1 MDNQAGRVVMAT
13 NLRWLSGILKRRSRE
28 RLEQRLEASILVL
41 DGEGGAGLT
50 KTQPARV
57 LNLSEDGCCL
67 ALPSLALEG
76 FHLNRCLESPQDF
89 PLEVAITAPSGGT
102 WRLLA
107 QVRWTNRDD
116 DGQEWPFRVGAKF
129 GAAQGLPQ
137 NWRRLL
143 SAPSSPPPG
152 QETSSRSLT

>member
-1 MDNQAGRVVMAT
+1 MTLNM
-13 NLRWLSGILKRRSRE
+13 RWWNKLWQRRERD

-50 KTQPARV
+50 QAQPARV
-57 LNLSEDGCCL
+57 LNLSEGGCCL

-76 FHLNRCLESPQDF
+76 FHLERCLDSPQDF
-89 PLEVAITAPSGGT
+89 PLEVAITAPNGGT

-107 QVRWTNRDD
+107 QVRWTNRDH
-116 DGQEWPFRVGAKF
+116 DGQDGHCRVGARF
-129 GAAQGLPQ
+129 GEAQGLPQ

-143 SAPSSPPPG
+143 SAAASPPAHDLL
-152 QETSSRSLT
+152 SSSGGH

>member
-1 MDNQAGRVVMAT
+1 MAL
-13 NLRWLSGILKRRSRE
+13 NMQWWNKLWQRRDRDD

-50 KTQPARV
+50 KSQPARV
-57 LNLSEDGCCL
+57 LNLSEGGCCL

-76 FHLNRCLESPQDF
+76 FHLERCLDSPQDF
-89 PLEVAITAPSGGT
+89 PLEVAITAPNGGT

-107 QVRWTNRDD
+107 QVRWANHDH
-116 DGQEWPFRVGAKF
+116 DGREAAYRVGARF
-129 GAAQGLPQ
+129 GEAQGLPQ

-143 SAPSSPPPG
+143 SVPAGPPAIHESSSG
-152 QETSSRSLT
+152 SLS